1 MSAMEQVAK
10 MPCWSGVPT
19 IERFEGGMS
28 NEVFVVQ
35 TGGARY
41 VARLLSDNPIFH
53 VDRRNEVI
61 VSQAAH
67 EAGLSP
73 RIVHYEP
80 GRMVTE
86 FIEGAVPLSP
96 DSLKNDAML
105 ERVLEIVTR
114 CHRTMGSLVQSDA
127 PIAFSTFD
135 AVRGYAA
142 TLKRY
147 GCRLDDDLDRLLT
160 LNDQMERRMGGALR
174 AFGHND
180 LLVTEN
186 IIDDGDRLWLVDWE
200 YGGWNYP
207 HFDLCAVME
216 HAGVDAKEQATIL
229 TRYFGERM
237 SPAVDEQAAVMK
249 AGSLLREA
257 MWALVSE
264 KHNQAD
270 IDFVAYTDDY
280 LARFDKAVLAM
291 GMV

>member
-1 MSAMEQVAK
+1 MSALEQVAE
-10 MPCWSGVPT
+10 MSCWSGAPT

-28 NEVFVVQ
+28 NEVFLVQ
-35 TGGARY
+35 TGESRY
-41 VARLLSDNPIFH
+41 VARILSDNPIFH
-53 VDRRNEVI
+53 VDRRNEVVI
-61 VSQAAH
+61 SRAAY

-73 RIVHYEP
+73 RVVHYEP

-86 FIEGAVPLSP
+86 FIESAVPLSP
-96 DSLKNDAML
+96 DRLQDDAML
-105 ERVLEIVTR
+105 ERVFEIVSR
-114 CHRTMGSLVQSDA
+114 CHRTMGSLVHSNP
-127 PIAFSTFD
+127 PITFSTFD

-147 GCRLDDDLDRLLT
+147 RCRLDDDLDRLLA
-160 LNDQMERRMGGALR
+160 LNDQMEQRMGGAER

-216 HAGVDAKEQATIL
+216 HAGVDAKEQTAIL
-229 TRYFGERM
+229 TRYFGDKM
-237 SPAVDEQAAVMK
+237 GPAVDEQAAIMK

-280 LARFDKAVLAM
+280 LARFEKAVVAT
-291 GMV
+291 GIA